1 MNIDPISD
9 YLTCIRNAYKA
20 GHRIVSIPSSKM
32 KKEITKILFYQ
43 GYISGYKF
51 EDEIKPIRKIKIYLK
66 YDRVTNNPIIKSLK
80 RVSKSGLRKYCGAD
94 NLPRVLN
101 GLGLAILSTSK
112 GIMTNKEAKKINIGG
127 EIICY
132 IY

>member
-9 YLTCIRNAYKA
+9 YLTCIRNAYTA
-20 GHRIVSIPSSKM
+20 GHRIVSITSSKM

-66 YDRVTNNPIIKSLK
+66 YDRITKNPIIRCLK
-80 RVSKSGLRKYCGAD
+80 RVSKSGLRKYCGSN

-101 GLGLAILSTSK
+101 GLGLAIISTSK
-112 GIMTNKEAKKINIGG
+112 GIMTNKEAKKIKIGG

-132 IY
+132 VY

>member
-9 YLTCIRNAYKA
+9 YLTCIRNADKA

-32 KKEITKILFYQ
+32 KKEITKILFDQ
-43 GYISGYKF
+43 GYIYGYKF

-66 YDRVTNNPIIKSLK
+66 KNPIIKCLK
-80 RVSKSGLRKYCGAD
+80 RVSKSGLRKYCGSD

-101 GLGLAILSTSK
+101 GLGLAIISTSK
-112 GIMTNKEAKKINIGG
+112 GIMTNKEAKKRNIGG

-132 IY
+132 VY

>member
-9 YLTCIRNAYKA
+9 YLTCIRNASNA

-51 EDEIKPIRKIKIYLK
+51 EDEIKPISKIKIYLK
-66 YDRVTNNPIIKSLK
+66 YDLITKNPIIRSLK
-80 RVSKSGLRKYCGAD
+80 RVSKSGLRKYCGSD
-94 NLPRVLN
+94 NLPSVLN
-101 GLGLAILSTSK
+101 GLGLAIISTSK

-132 IY
+132 VY